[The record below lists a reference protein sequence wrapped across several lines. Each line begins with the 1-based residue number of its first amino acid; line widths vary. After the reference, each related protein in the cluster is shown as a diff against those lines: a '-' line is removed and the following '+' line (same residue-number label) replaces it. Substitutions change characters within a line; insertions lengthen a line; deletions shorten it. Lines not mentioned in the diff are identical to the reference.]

1 MTNYRAILEY
11 HYKGNTTTQVAK
23 ICECSRTT
31 VLRTIK
37 RAKECGLTKTI
48 VEQMRDRDLLLV
60 LYPKRVNRVEY
71 DMPDFRAIDKDRV
84 KRRLTKYVAWR
95 RYCKRTIAAGGKPYS
110 KSQFFKL
117 YKEFASR
124 YDFRFKSTQTIK
136 QINIFLTIKERA
148 LRIVGETSIAY
159 KEAIDDISR
168 WCKKMRLRPERL

>member
-1 MTNYRAILEY
+1 
-11 HYKGNTTTQVAK
+11 
-23 ICECSRTT
+23 
-31 VLRTIK
+31 
-37 RAKECGLTKTI
+37 
-48 VEQMRDRDLLLV
+48 
-60 LYPKRVNRVEY
+60 
-71 DMPDFRAIDKDRV
+71 MP
-84 KRRLTKYVAWR
+84 
-95 RYCKRTIAAGGKPYS
+95 
-110 KSQFFKL
+110 FFKL